1 MATFIALVN
10 FTEQGVGNFAESPQ
24 RARAFAEMLEG
35 MGGALKDIYWTL
47 GTYDLVVTF
56 EAPDDET
63 ATAAA
68 LKVSSQGN
76 VRTTT
81 LRAFDMEETEAII
94 GRAG

>member
-1 MATFIALVN
+1 MPHYVSLVN
-10 FTEQGVGNFAESPQ
+10 FTDQGIRNFSDSPK
-24 RARAFAEMLEG
+24 RAQAFEDM
-35 MGGALKDIYWTL
+35 MGQLGGSVKTIYWTL
-47 GTYDLVVTF
+47 GAYDLVVVT

-81 LRAFDMEETEAII
+81 LRAFDVDEIKAVIEK
-94 GRAG
+94 AG